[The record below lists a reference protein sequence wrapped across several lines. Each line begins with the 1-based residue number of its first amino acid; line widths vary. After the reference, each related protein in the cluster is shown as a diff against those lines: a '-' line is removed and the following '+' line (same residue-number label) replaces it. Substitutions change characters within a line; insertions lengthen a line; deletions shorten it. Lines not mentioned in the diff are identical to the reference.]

1 MSRGWPL
8 SGAWED
14 EASALTDRIER
25 LIEAD
30 VPPSLSDA
38 TRDQLAAISGAL
50 ESIAGCRV
58 VYSNRLAPG
67 EWVIA
72 MDLAEMTE
80 QLSSSAPV
88 VDGPPVGAVDVGQ
101 TAQWLCDRLLAAL
114 RRDEL
119 LAWRRGSSAL
129 VEVVSSAR
137 PASQVVSV
145 ILGHLLPLLSPW
157 AELGMLD
164 EIADAARARGVVDDA
179 DSSGDVADRA

>member
-14 EASALTDRIER
+14 EASALTNRIER

-30 VPPSLSDA
+30 APPSL
-38 TRDQLAAISGAL
+38 SGAL

-88 VDGPPVGAVDVGQ
+88 VDGPQWVPPMSDQ
-101 TAQWLCDRLLAAL
+101 TAQCLCDRLLAAL

-119 LAWRRGSSAL
+119 LVWRRGSSAL

-179 DSSGDVADRA
+179 DSSGDVADQA